1 MQAVSLRQAVRAW
14 VRARSTINTPK
25 INNQPVN
32 QSVNQPIN
40 HYFLVPPEP
49 RDTHMHTS
57 TLHFFVNQRQQ
68 NNSRGRTSGTE
79 IQTDTKGHTSSSE
92 NKRTSE
98 SRPVSVDNDVF
109 LGSGEPEPNVNQDV
123 IWITSIRGSESK
135 LLQVS
140 RLVLRLL
147 VNHNGDSF

>member
-1 MQAVSLRQAVRAW
+1 MQAVSLRQAVWAW
-14 VRARSTINTPK
+14 VRATGTINTPK
-25 INNQPVN
+25 INNQSVN
-32 QSVNQPIN
+32 QSINQPIIIFWSPLN
-40 HYFLVPPEP
+40 QG
-49 RDTHMHTS
+49 THAHIYIT
-57 TLHFFVNQRQQ
+57 FFVNQRQQ

-98 SRPVSVDNDVF
+98 SRPVSVDND
-109 LGSGEPEPNVNQDV
+109 LGSDEPNVNQDV

-135 LLQVS
+135 LLQAS

-147 VNHNGDSF
+147 ANHNGDSF